1 MLDSQFFIFVK
12 IDLTLLYKKP
22 KILFVAFQIA
32 DNDLLNILFITSQI
46 PAINP
51 LSNPPKYLT
60 TPRILPTNHS
70 CIKFQINCTV
80 PFTIITIPSQTPFQ
94 FPVKRLENTLIIPK
108 IMLMAPCIT
117 PFIFSQVL
125 IIKALTAGQ
134 INCITC
140 QIANMIGLIIKLKIN
155 SKVALMKPAIF
166 CKACV
171 ISEPF
176 SFQKE
181 AN

>member
-1 MLDSQFFIFVK
+1 MLLILFHVLDNQFFILVK

-32 DNDLLNILFITSQI
+32 DNDFVKIPLITPQI
-46 PAINP
+46 PDIKP

-80 PFTIITIPSQTPFQ
+80 PFSIITIPSQTPRQ
-94 FPVKRLENTLIIPK
+94 LPVNKLEKNLIKPSMIFK
-108 IMLMAPCIT
+108 APCIT

-125 IIKALTAGQ
+125 TIKALTAGQ

-140 QIANMIGLIIKLKIN
+140 QIANMIGL
-155 SKVALMKPAIF
+155 
-166 CKACV
+166 
-171 ISEPF
+171 
-176 SFQKE
+176 
-181 AN
+181 